1 MARVQF
7 GRGTNA
13 IYTACPEDRKKDM
26 VFFNTD
32 TQEIIINGTAF
43 GFSKTDSEDL
53 AAIKAEVEAFFKKDA
68 TVEGAI
74 DTLKEIV
81 NYIETNG
88 GQAGDLIALIGGAQA
103 AAEKAQGEVDAL
115 EEIVGTGFT
124 KTDTV
129 STQLAAVKATADG
142 AVQEVKDGETNGTII
157 VDDIDVKVAGL
168 KSAAYEEK
176 TAFDAAGTAQ
186 SLIDALAGGDS
197 DGNIVKVSVTS
208 LKGEVTEVTVDD
220 SLAATAQSVTDEVNR
235 ASEQEDKIEA
245 AVGLNEDGT
254 HKTSEGK
261 YSKSATT
268 IAEEISLVEAQVALN
283 EESIN
288 TIDGTDTEEG
298 SFRKGDADTLS
309 AAKTYAEDLLDWY
322 EGN

>member
-32 TQEIIINGTAF
+32 TQEIVINGTAF
-43 GFSKTDSEDL
+43 GFSKADSENL
-53 AAIKAEVEAFFKKDA
+53 AAIKAEVDAFFKKDA
-68 TVEGAI
+68 TIEGAI

-81 NYIETNG
+81 NYIENNG
-88 GQAGDLIALIGGAQA
+88 GQAGDLIKLINDAQDA
-103 AAEKAQGEVDAL
+103 ADQAQEEVDAL

-124 KTDTV
+124 KENTV
-129 STQLAAVKATADG
+129 SIQLAAVKATADS

-157 VDDIDVKVAGL
+157 VDGVDVKVAGL
-168 KSAAYEEK
+168 KSAAYEDK
-176 TAFDAAGTAQ
+176 GAFDAAGTAQ
-186 SLIDALAGGDS
+186 GLIDALAGGDN

-220 SLAATAQSVTDEVNR
+220 SLAATAQSVIDEVNR
-235 ASEQEDKIEA
+235 ASGQEDKIEA
-245 AVGLNEDGT
+245 AIGLNEDGT
-254 HKTSEGK
+254 HKTSNGE

-268 IAEEISLVEAQVALN
+268 IAEEISLVEAQVVLN
-283 EESIN
+283 ETSIN
-288 TIDGTDTEEG
+288 TIDGAATVEG

-309 AAKTYAEDLLDWY
+309 SAKTYAENLLDWY